1 MHTFRMKLQLNLYKA
16 VMALTLFFIV
26 FIEAGTIVTA
36 QSQVFADILS
46 PVMRLLLPIL
56 IALLLGSSLLIL
68 FRCLDKMGKKG
79 LWIYTGILFVILLAG
94 FGVILSNF
102 FPFSSTDAY
111 NMQDMAM
118 YLAKTGEK
126 PISDTAPHASYF
138 GMFSNNYFLTVIFAK
153 FINMLSRAGIT
164 EVQFALLAL
173 SVAGM
178 IIATIFLYLTGIRI
192 GGLKGGAK
200 ILTLCVLNPIYYIL
214 PMWIYTCSFSIP
226 FTAAVI
232 YFGVRLLKE
241 ESWKDRVISAILFAV
256 FGITGYYIR
265 PTVVIPMIAFVFCYI
280 LDHLIGKKKIKES
293 IQSFGIV
300 LLIGIVVSH
309 GISGL
314 NQSYFETVSAQNYP
328 ITHWLMMA
336 SHGDGEHN
344 KEDYAYTH
352 QFRTKE
358 EKTQATVDRMIK
370 NYKSYSFSELMAFE
384 QKKLMVSWCYADGG
398 DLIEKIS
405 QDQKNTPLYTWIL
418 GSRFDLFRA
427 YCYGFRISNMAFLC
441 LALWRLLKR
450 KKEDILQV
458 FWAVSILGGILFYCI
473 WEIKSSYGMPFVM
486 LFLLLGM
493 AGIDESKEKLFQK
506 RNEKCAYK
514 CGWTELVLL
523 VCVICICLVSGEQMR
538 KSKIPVYQ
546 WSVHCINGTSAKKME
561 DVGKTVHI
569 NQKFEAL
576 HSFNRIGLIVSAG
589 DRAKEFNDILQVQL
603 TDEKGNRI
611 YRGKIQADKVGEH
624 GSVILKFP
632 KVTPTKENKDYH
644 LRIWNK
650 KPHKGKLRVWY
661 RKEFYMHSYKGK
673 LEVDGRNHFENLY
686 LQVYKET
693 KEPWCDKKQML
704 VIAGI
709 FLLWTAIVL
718 VIIPKKRC
726 NENVERGE
734 R

>member
-36 QSQVFADILS
+36 QSQVFAGILS

-102 FPFSSTDAY
+102 LPFSSTDAY
-111 NMQDMAM
+111 NVQDMAM

-126 PISDTAPHASYF
+126 PISDTAPHAPYF
-138 GMFSNNYFLTVIFAK
+138 GMFSNNYFLTIIFAK
-153 FINMLSRAGIT
+153 FIHMLSHAGNT
-164 EVQFALLAL
+164 EVQFALLSL

-178 IIATIFLYLTGIRI
+178 IIAEIFLYLTGIRI

-232 YFGVRLLKE
+232 YFGVRILKE
-241 ESWKDRVISAILFAV
+241 ESWKDRVISATLFAV

-314 NQSYFETVSAQNYP
+314 NQSYFATVSAQNYP

-370 NYKSYSFSELMAFE
+370 NYKSYSLDELLTFE
-384 QKKLMVSWCYADGG
+384 QNKLMVSWCYADGG
-398 DLIEKIS
+398 DLIDKVS
-405 QDQKNTPLYTWIL
+405 QDQKNTSLYTWIL
-418 GSRFDLFRA
+418 GSKSDLFRA

-441 LALWRLLKR
+441 FALWSLLKR
-450 KKEDILQV
+450 KKEDIIQI

-493 AGIDESKEKLFQK
+493 AGIDESKEVLF
-506 RNEKCAYK
+506 REKDEKKSYK
-514 CGWTELVLL
+514 YGWTELVLL
-523 VCVICICLVSGEQMR
+523 ACVICICVVSGEQMR
-538 KSKIPVYQ
+538 ENKIAVYR
-546 WSVHCINGTSAKKME
+546 WSVHCVNGTSAKKME
-561 DVGKTVHI
+561 DVGKTVCI
-569 NQKFEAL
+569 QQTFYA
-576 HSFNRIGLIVSAG
+576 SYPFNRIGLIVSAG
-589 DRAKEFNDILQVQL
+589 DRAKEFKDKLQVQL
-603 TDEKGNRI
+603 TDKDGKNI
-611 YRGKIQADKVGEH
+611 YNGQIRADKVGKH
-624 GSVILKFP
+624 GRVFLKFP
-632 KVTPTKENKDYH
+632 KVTPKENEEYH
-644 LRIWNK
+644 LKIWNK
-650 KPHKGKLRVWY
+650 KPHRGKLRVWH
-661 RKEFYMHSYKGK
+661 RKEFYMHSYAGK
-673 LEVDGRNHFENLY
+673 LKVDGKNHFENLY
-686 LQVYKET
+686 MQVYEKMAVPYCT
-693 KEPWCDKKQML
+693 TKQML
-704 VIAGI
+704 AVNGI
-709 FLLWTAIVL
+709 FILWTIVVL
-718 VIIPKKRC
+718 VTIPKKRYD
-726 NENVERGE
+726 ENIL
-734 R
+734 

>member
-102 FPFSSTDAY
+102 LPFSSTDAY

-126 PISDTAPHASYF
+126 PISATAPHASYF
-138 GMFSNNYFLTVIFAK
+138 GKFSNNYFLTIIFAK
-153 FINMLSRAGIT
+153 FIHMLSHAGNT
-164 EVQFALLAL
+164 EVQFALLSL

-178 IIATIFLYLTGIRI
+178 IIAVIFLYLTGIRI

-232 YFGVRLLKE
+232 YFGVRILKE
-241 ESWKDRVISAILFAV
+241 ESWKDRVISATLFAV

-314 NQSYFETVSAQNYP
+314 NQSYFATVSAQNYP

-370 NYKSYSFSELMAFE
+370 NYKNYSLDELLTFE
-384 QKKLMVSWCYADGG
+384 QNKLMVSWCYADGG
-398 DLIEKIS
+398 DLIDKVS
-405 QDQKNTPLYTWIL
+405 QDQKNTSLYTWIL
-418 GSRFDLFRA
+418 GSKSDLFRA

-441 LALWRLLKR
+441 FALWSLLKR
-450 KKEDILQV
+450 KKEDIIQI

-493 AGIDESKEKLFQK
+493 VGIDGSKELLF
-506 RNEKCAYK
+506 REKDEKKSYK

-523 VCVICICLVSGEQMR
+523 ACVICICVVSGEQMR
-538 KSKIPVYQ
+538 ENKIAVYR
-546 WSVHCINGTSAKKME
+546 WSVHCVNGTSAKKKE
-561 DVGKTVHI
+561 DVGKTVCI
-569 NQKFEAL
+569 QQTFYA
-576 HSFNRIGLIVSAG
+576 SQPFNRIGLIVSAG
-589 DRAKEFNDILQVQL
+589 DRAKEFKDKLQVQL
-603 TDEKGNRI
+603 TDKDGKNI
-611 YRGKIQADKVGEH
+611 YNGQIRADKVGKH
-624 GSVILKFP
+624 GRVFLKFP
-632 KVTPTKENKDYH
+632 KVTPKENEEYH
-644 LRIWNK
+644 LKIWNK
-650 KPHKGKLRVWY
+650 KPHRGKLRVWH
-661 RKEFYMHSYKGK
+661 RKEFYMHSYAGK
-673 LEVDGRNHFENLY
+673 LKVDGKNHFENLY
-686 LQVYKET
+686 MQVYEKKEVPYCT
-693 KEPWCDKKQML
+693 TKQML
-704 VIAGI
+704 AVNGI
-709 FLLWTAIVL
+709 LILWTIVVL
-718 VIIPKKRC
+718 VTIPKKRYD
-726 NENVERGE
+726 ENIL
-734 R
+734 

>member
-102 FPFSSTDAY
+102 LPFSSTDAY
-111 NMQDMAM
+111 NVQDMAM

-126 PISDTAPHASYF
+126 PISATAPHASYF
-138 GMFSNNYFLTVIFAK
+138 GKFSNNYFLTIIFAK
-153 FINMLSRAGIT
+153 FIHMLSHAGNT
-164 EVQFALLAL
+164 EVQFALLSL

-178 IIATIFLYLTGIRI
+178 IIAVIFLYLTGIRI

-232 YFGVRLLKE
+232 YFGVRILKE
-241 ESWKDRVISAILFAV
+241 ESWKDRVISATLFAI

-314 NQSYFETVSAQNYP
+314 NQSYFATVSAQNYP

-370 NYKSYSFSELMAFE
+370 NYKSYSLDELLTFE
-384 QKKLMVSWCYADGG
+384 QNKLMVSWCYADGG
-398 DLIEKIS
+398 DLIDKVS
-405 QDQKNTPLYTWIL
+405 QDQKNTSLYTWIL
-418 GSRFDLFRA
+418 GSKSDLFRA

-441 LALWRLLKR
+441 FALWSLLKR
-450 KKEDILQV
+450 KKEDIIQI

-493 AGIDESKEKLFQK
+493 VGIDGSKELLF
-506 RNEKCAYK
+506 REKDEKKSYK

-523 VCVICICLVSGEQMR
+523 ACVICICVVSGEQMR
-538 KSKIPVYQ
+538 ENKIAVYR
-546 WSVHCINGTSAKKME
+546 WSVHCVNGTSAKKME
-561 DVGKTVHI
+561 DVGKTVCIQQTFYASHP
-569 NQKFEAL
+569 
-576 HSFNRIGLIVSAG
+576 FNRIGLIVSAG
-589 DRAKEFNDILQVQL
+589 DRAKEFKDKLQVQL
-603 TDEKGNRI
+603 TDKDGKNI
-611 YRGKIQADKVGEH
+611 YNGQIRADKVGKH
-624 GSVILKFP
+624 GRVFLKFP
-632 KVTPTKENKDYH
+632 KVTPKENEEYH
-644 LRIWNK
+644 LKIWNK
-650 KPHKGKLRVWY
+650 KPHRGKLRVWH
-661 RKEFYMHSYKGK
+661 RKEFYMHSYAGK
-673 LEVDGRNHFENLY
+673 LKVDGKNHFENLY
-686 LQVYKET
+686 MQVYEKKEVPYCT
-693 KEPWCDKKQML
+693 TKQML
-704 VIAGI
+704 AVNGI
-709 FLLWTAIVL
+709 LILWTIVVL
-718 VIIPKKRC
+718 VTIPKKRYD
-726 NENVERGE
+726 ENIL
-734 R
+734 

>member
-102 FPFSSTDAY
+102 LPFSSTDAY
-111 NMQDMAM
+111 NVLDMAM

-232 YFGVRLLKE
+232 YFGVRILKE
-241 ESWKDRVISAILFAV
+241 ESWKDRVISATLFAV

-265 PTVVIPMIAFVFCYI
+265 PTVVIPMIAFMFCY
-280 LDHLIGKKKIKES
+280 LLNHLIGKKKIKES
-293 IQSFGIV
+293 IQTLGVIVAVGIV
-300 LLIGIVVSH
+300 ASH

-344 KEDYAYTH
+344 KKDYAYTH
-352 QFRTKE
+352 QFRNKK
-358 EKTQATVDRMIK
+358 EKTQATVRQMIK
-370 NYKSYSFSELMAFE
+370 NYKSYSLDELLTFE
-384 QKKLMVSWCYADGG
+384 QNKIMVSWCYADGG
-398 DLIEKIS
+398 DLIDKVS
-405 QDQKNTPLYTWIL
+405 QDQKNTSLYTWIL
-418 GSRFDLFRA
+418 GSKSDLFRA

-441 LALWRLLKR
+441 FALWSLLKR
-450 KKEDILQV
+450 KKEDIIQI

-493 AGIDESKEKLFQK
+493 AGIDGSKEVLF
-506 RNEKCAYK
+506 REKDEKKSYK
-514 CGWTELVLL
+514 YGWTELVLL
-523 VCVICICLVSGEQMR
+523 ACVICICVVSGEQMR
-538 KSKIPVYQ
+538 ENKIAVYR
-546 WSVHCINGTSAKKME
+546 WSVHCVNGTSAKKME
-561 DVGKTVHI
+561 DVGKTI
-569 NQKFEAL
+569 CIQQTFYA
-576 HSFNRIGLIVSAG
+576 SYPFNRIGLIVSAG
-589 DRAKEFNDILQVQL
+589 DRAKEFKDKLQVQL
-603 TDEKGNRI
+603 TDKDGKNI
-611 YRGKIQADKVGEH
+611 YNGQIRADKVGKH
-624 GSVILKFP
+624 GRVFLKFP
-632 KVTPTKENKDYH
+632 KVTPKENEEYH
-644 LRIWNK
+644 LKIWNK
-650 KPHKGKLRVWY
+650 KPHRGKLRVWH
-661 RKEFYMHSYKGK
+661 RKEFYMHSYAGK
-673 LEVDGRNHFENLY
+673 LKVDGKNHFENLY
-686 LQVYKET
+686 MQVYEKMAVPYCT
-693 KEPWCDKKQML
+693 TKQML
-704 VIAGI
+704 AVNGI
-709 FLLWTAIVL
+709 FILWTIVVL
-718 VIIPKKRC
+718 VTIPKKRYD
-726 NENVERGE
+726 ENIL
-734 R
+734 